1 MINPRLI
8 GLPAFGAFRPFDELS
23 RMRRQMD
30 RIMDAMWERPASVMG
45 AGVFPAINLT
55 EDENFFYVR
64 AELPGV
70 KAEDLDIQAT
80 SRNLTVAGERKVSVE
95 NGAARYH
102 RREREGG
109 RFSRALALPKEI
121 DAERI
126 EARLLN
132 GILTLKVPKSESAKP
147 RRISIEKQA

>member
-1 MINPRLI
+1 MLHPRLI
-8 GLPAFGAFRPFDELS
+8 GFPALGAFRQFDELS

-30 RIMDAMWERPASVMG
+30 RLMDAMWERPASVAG

-55 EDENFFYVR
+55 EDDNFFYVR

-70 KAEDLDIQAT
+70 AADDLDIQAT
-80 SRNLTVAGERKVSVE
+80 ARNMTISGERKLALE
-95 NGAARYH
+95 NKARYH

-126 EARLLN
+126 EARMLN
-132 GILTLKVPKSESAKP
+132 GLLILKVPKSESAKP
-147 RRISIEKQA
+147 RRITIDKQG